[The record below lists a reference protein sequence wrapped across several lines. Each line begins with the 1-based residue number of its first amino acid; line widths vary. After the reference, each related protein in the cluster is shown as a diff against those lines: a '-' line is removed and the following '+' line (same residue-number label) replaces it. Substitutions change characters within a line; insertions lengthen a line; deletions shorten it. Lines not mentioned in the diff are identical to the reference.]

1 MSIHKH
7 LLFLILLCAP
17 LLAIAGEFF
26 AVTPSGTPEMLF
38 SGKAP
43 EVVGQL
49 SSKCMDSQWKVISAS
64 GNEVV
69 CEAPLSMG
77 QSIMGQMLLGNS
89 YSTPPRRFF
98 RFNVVEIEGVSRVQA
113 SGWMETQM
121 PFGQMKRVDFS
132 GADFHNNV
140 MGFMGAAGGKFPVG
154 TTFPNHAVMGI
165 QADRIQQGKLLVLL
179 VKEVTPN
186 SPAFRAGLQTGDV
199 INRIAGQKFKND
211 QEYLEATAK
220 AAKSSTYKVNVLRS
234 DKTLELTVDR
244 DFRPTFTET
253 VVAKSA
259 PFTEPVTTAPPAS
272 LADELTKLMKLKDQG
287 VLTQGEFEAQKAKLL
302 AR

>member
-1 MSIHKH
+1 MSSHKH
-7 LLFLILLCAP
+7 LLFVTLLCAP
-17 LLAIAGEFF
+17 LLAIAGDFF

-38 SGKAP
+38 PGKAL

-49 SSKCMDSQWKVISAS
+49 SSKCMDAHWKVINAS

-98 RFNVVEIEGVSRVQA
+98 RFNVVEIAGVSRVQA
-113 SGWMETQM
+113 SGWVETQM
-121 PFGQMKRVDFS
+121 PFGQVKRVDFS

-154 TTFPNHAVMGI
+154 TTFPNHVVMGF
-165 QADRIQQGKLLVLL
+165 QSERTQRGKYLALL

-186 SPAFRAGLQTGDV
+186 TPAFRAGLQSGDV
-199 INRIAGQKFKND
+199 IDRIAGRRFKDD
-211 QEYLEATAK
+211 QEYLEALAK
-220 AAKSSTYKVNVLRS
+220 AAKAPTYKIDVVRN
-234 DKTLELTVDR
+234 DKSVELTLDR
-244 DFRPTFTET
+244 DFRPTFTEM
-253 VVAKSA
+253 VVAKPESM
-259 PFTEPVTTAPPAS
+259 PQSTTAAQPTS
-272 LADELTKLMKLKDQG
+272 VADELVKLSNLKDEG
-287 VLTQGEFEAQKAKLL
+287 VLTQDEFEAQKAKLL

>member
-7 LLFLILLCAP
+7 LLFVALLFAP
-17 LLAIAGEFF
+17 LLAIAGNFF

-38 SGKAP
+38 SGKAL
-43 EVVGQL
+43 EVVGEL
-49 SSKCMDSQWKVISAS
+49 SSKCMDAHWKVINAS

-77 QSIMGQMLLGNS
+77 QSTMGQMLLGNS
-89 YSTPPRRFF
+89 YSTAPRRFF
-98 RFNVVEIEGVSRVQA
+98 RFNVVEIAGVSRVQA

-121 PFGQMKRVDFS
+121 PFGQVKRVDFS

-165 QADRIQQGKLLVLL
+165 QADRIQQGKFLALL
-179 VKEVTPN
+179 VKEVTSN
-186 SPAFRAGLQTGDV
+186 SPAARAGLQIGDV
-199 INRIAGQKFKND
+199 INRIAGKTFKND

-220 AAKSSTYKVNVLRS
+220 AAKSSTYKVNALRN
-234 DKTLELTVDR
+234 DKALELSVDR

-253 VVAKSA
+253 VVARSA
-259 PFTEPVTTAPPAS
+259 PSTEPATTAPPAS
-272 LADELTKLMKLKDQG
+272 VADELTKLMKLKDEG
-287 VLTQGEFEAQKAKLL
+287 VLTQSEFEAQKAKLL